1 LASALRHSEQ
11 GHRLDLEAG
20 ISTAESAAAGA
31 VESAALAAITLR
43 LAERPH
49 TRKSWMRR
57 YALLLICADSAAGLI
72 ATYVAYM
79 VRPAV
84 GAGEVQSGYLG
95 DRVSYIQ
102 LAILS
107 LGAWLV
113 TLAISGAYRG
123 KHVTADDRSYRV
135 PVLSAVRLVAL
146 VAICSYAFHAD
157 LSRMMVAAYFATLAA
172 SVVVGRGVVHLILGH
187 ARRLGRAQARVMIV
201 GPRRSVHDFTD
212 HLLARP
218 DHCCDVVAVCA
229 TGTACE
235 LTVRGRSFPVMGGP
249 DQVIEAAQAVG
260 ADAVVVANPAG
271 FAHLSLQQIAW
282 EFERS
287 GIDLLVAPDTVS
299 LAGPRLQVSTLR
311 GLPVMQINHPR
322 HESMIRS
329 VHFCVSR
336 LLGAALVL
344 TALPVLV
351 GVALAVKLGSQGPVF
366 YRQTRIG
373 YKGREFEMLKFR
385 SMVPDAEDLLPRLI
399 DFNEHDGAFFKI
411 QDDPRVTKVG
421 RILRKYSLDELPQL
435 LNVVQGD
442 MALVGPRP
450 CLAREMTRFGEA
462 EYRRFMVR
470 PGMTGLWQ
478 VSGGS
483 RLPWS
488 DAVKTDLYYVDH
500 WSPTLDLSI
509 LARTVRVVLAGTGC

>member
-11 GHRLDLEAG
+11 AHRLDLEAG
-20 ISTAESAAAGA
+20 ISTAEG
-31 VESAALAAITLR
+31 AALAAITHS
-43 LAERPH
+43 LADRPR

-57 YALLLICADSAAGLI
+57 YALLLICADAAAGLI

-84 GAGEVQSGYLG
+84 GAGQVQSGYLG

-102 LAILS
+102 LAALS

-113 TLAISGAYRG
+113 MLAISGAYRG

-146 VAICSYAFHAD
+146 VAIGSYAFRAD
-157 LSRMMVAAYFATLAA
+157 LARMMVLAYFATLAV
-172 SVVVGRGVVHLILGH
+172 SVVVGRGIVNLILGH

-218 DHCCDVVAVCA
+218 DHNCDVVAVCA
-229 TGTACE
+229 TGSASD
-235 LTVRGRSFPVMGGP
+235 LTVRGRSFPVMGSP
-249 DQVIEAAQAVG
+249 DQVIEAAHAVG

-271 FAHLSLQQIAW
+271 FADLSLQQIAW
-282 EFERS
+282 ELERS

-299 LAGPRLQVSTLR
+299 LAGPRLQVSALR
-311 GLPVMQINHPR
+311 GLPVMKVNHPR
-322 HESMIRS
+322 PESVIRS
-329 VHFCVSR
+329 VHFGLSR
-336 LLGAALVL
+336 LLGTALVL
-344 TALPVLV
+344 MALPVLV
-351 GVALAVKLGSQGPVF
+351 GVALAVRLGSEGPVF
-366 YRQTRIG
+366 YRQKRIG
-373 YKGREFEMLKFR
+373 YKGQEFEMLKFR

-399 DFNEHDGAFFKI
+399 DLNEHDGALFKI
-411 QDDPRVTKVG
+411 QDDPRVTTVG

-435 LNVVQGD
+435 LNVVRGE

-483 RLPWS
+483 KLPWS
-488 DAVKTDLYYVDH
+488 EAVKTDLYYVDN
-500 WSPTLDLSI
+500 WSPTLDLNI
-509 LARTVRVVLAGTGC
+509 LARTVRVVLAGKGC